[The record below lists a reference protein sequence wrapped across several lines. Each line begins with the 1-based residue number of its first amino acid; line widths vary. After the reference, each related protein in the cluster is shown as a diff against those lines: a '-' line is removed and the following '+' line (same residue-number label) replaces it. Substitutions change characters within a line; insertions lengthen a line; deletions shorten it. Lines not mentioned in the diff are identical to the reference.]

1 MQTVKIDMA
10 TNVGW
15 LAFTE
20 FTCANRKYAVCGVS
34 MLWTKI
40 AFDGVHTAICVCACE
55 CKKCNGTLK
64 MVKKYYWF
72 FQCGTYT
79 TLNDLNRANL
89 HGRQYHIS
97 SAIFFPATTTNT
109 FVHLCN
115 FLSFTLSV
123 QLDRFVTL
131 IQTWAKEK
139 KSVFF
144 HEERRVCDL
153 NVWCVTCCPVADVI
167 ELWLSI
173 FSDRRLA
180 TSFTSCAKLL
190 LTTSEPNS
198 NAPVKRFNAP
208 VSLPSTSLNSL
219 SPFSNCF
226 HAINDVVSESKRFFT
241 LMGRKIQNKMIKR
254 N

>member
-1 MQTVKIDMA
+1 M
-10 TNVGW
+10 W
-15 LAFTE
+15 H
-20 FTCANRKYAVCGVS
+20 
-34 MLWTKI
+34 
-40 AFDGVHTAICVCACE
+40 VH
-55 CKKCNGTLK
+55 
-64 MVKKYYWF
+64 
-72 FQCGTYT
+72 

-89 HGRQYHIS
+89 HCRQYHIS
-97 SAIFFPATTTNT
+97 SAIFFSSPTPLFTCTTYS
-109 FVHLCN
+109 
-115 FLSFTLSV
+115 LSHCL

-131 IQTWAKEK
+131 IQTWAQKNQ
-139 KSVFF
+139 FF
-144 HEERRVCDL
+144 MRRGC
-153 NVWCVTCCPVADVI
+153 VWFECVICFTCCPVADVI

-173 FSDRRLA
+173 FSDSRLA

-226 HAINDVVSESKRFFT
+226 QAINDVVSESKRFFT
-241 LMGRKIQNKMIKR
+241 LNRRRKNTKWNDKTELNRVDQWVNQNVE